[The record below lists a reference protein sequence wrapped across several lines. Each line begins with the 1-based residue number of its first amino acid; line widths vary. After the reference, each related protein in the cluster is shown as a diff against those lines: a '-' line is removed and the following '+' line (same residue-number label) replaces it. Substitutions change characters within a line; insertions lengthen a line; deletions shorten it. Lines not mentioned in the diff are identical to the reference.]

1 MTDLIMCLEPRF
13 EKSKTIIIYELE
25 EFNEVLFFNSGSID
39 IGFEINRKKK
49 FVMRKLNSIV
59 IADHGCTFNHQSNFI
74 YKTHSACE
82 GYSIRKEKWNKL
94 LSEETEITQQLKK
107 RISVNYFYHLQI
119 KINAKKASEIRR
131 LNHRSDI

>member
-1 MTDLIMCLEPRF
+1 MIKYNFYSWEDQKYRDFITDMIMCLEPRM
-13 EKSKTIIIYELE
+13 EYSNTVIILELE
-25 EFNEVLFFNSGSID
+25 EFNEVLFFNKGSID

-94 LSEETEITQQLKK
+94 LSEDTEITQQLKK
-107 RISVNYFYHLQI
+107 RISVNYFYHL
-119 KINAKKASEIRR
+119 
-131 LNHRSDI
+131 